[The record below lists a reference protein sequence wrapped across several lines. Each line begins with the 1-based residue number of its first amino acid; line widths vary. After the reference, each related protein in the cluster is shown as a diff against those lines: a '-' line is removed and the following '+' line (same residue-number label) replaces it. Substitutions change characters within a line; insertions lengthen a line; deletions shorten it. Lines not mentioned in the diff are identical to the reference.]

1 MHRRRVVRF
10 THPTVMSRY
19 FPTPDEFG
27 RHTIFGAIRI
37 RTCAG
42 DNFQFSLVDIPAGGV
57 VETHSHPNE
66 QMGLVLEGELHFT
79 IGDETKT
86 LHAGDVFRIPGGVPH
101 SVVAGDK
108 PVKAL
113 DVFYPIR
120 DEYR

>member
-1 MHRRRVVRF
+1 
-10 THPTVMSRY
+10 MSQY
-19 FPTPDEFG
+19 FPAPTEFG
-27 RHTIFGAIRI
+27 RHTIFGSIVI

-42 DNFQFSLVDIPAGGV
+42 DNVQFSFVDIPAGGV
-57 VETHSHPNE
+57 VGEHSHANE
-66 QMGLVLEGELHFT
+66 QMGVVLEGEMDFT
-79 IGDETKT
+79 IGGETRR
-86 LHAGDVFRIPGGVPH
+86 LRAGDVFRIPGGVPH

>member
-1 MHRRRVVRF
+1 
-10 THPTVMSRY
+10 MSRY

-27 RHTIFGAIRI
+27 RHTIFGNIAI

-42 DNFQFSLVDIPAGGV
+42 EYVQFSLVDIPPGGV
-57 VETHSHPNE
+57 VEEHSHANE
-66 QMGLVLEGELHFT
+66 QMGIVIEGELAFT
-79 IGDETKT
+79 IGGETRT
-86 LHAGDVFRIPGGVPH
+86 LKPGDVFRIPGGVPH
-101 SVVAGDK
+101 SVIAGDK

>member
-1 MHRRRVVRF
+1 
-10 THPTVMSRY
+10 MSHY
-19 FPTPDEFG
+19 FPTADEFG
-27 RHTIFGAIRI
+27 RHTIFGTIQT

-42 DNFQFSLVDIPAGGV
+42 EHLQFSLVDIPAGGV
-57 VETHSHPNE
+57 VSEHSHVNE
-66 QMGLVLEGELHFT
+66 QMGLVLEGEMDFT
-79 IGDETKT
+79 IGGETKR
-86 LHAGDVFRIPGGVPH
+86 LRPGDVFRIPGGVPH